1 MRRRN
6 VKEGFFYPLNIFS
19 ISDCEITQRIHQTG
33 HGSSDTTDLS
43 DSRSAAS
50 LVFIWALPFLSNAGF
65 ASCDHDWCA
74 ISQYIDNAQTT
85 GAFWASV
92 ALVLLTFY
100 VVQAASRV
108 TPLTF
113 SAALSL
119 LLWGLFT
126 SCPASRTMGL
136 HNASLAGWTVM
147 SIITTV
153 LLNAWSRKKT
163 GKWSVVSLIFTIAFT
178 LTSAPF
184 LIKPL
189 VSAGCQ
195 CVAIHSNHP
204 HVVRRE

>member
-1 MRRRN
+1 MEVLTR
-6 VKEGFFYPLNIFS
+6 L
-19 ISDCEITQRIHQTG
+19 TLAT
-33 HGSSDTTDLS
+33 LS
-43 DSRSAAS
+43 VLPP

-74 ISQYIDNAQTT
+74 ISQYIDNTQTT

-92 ALVLLTFY
+92 TPLVLLTFY
-100 VVQAASRV
+100 VVQRV
-108 TPLTF
+108 AWTPLTF

-184 LIKPL
+184 LISHWFPQA
-189 VSAGCQ
+189 VSASLYILIIPTWF
-195 CVAIHSNHP
+195 VENEPNI
-204 HVVRRE
+204 